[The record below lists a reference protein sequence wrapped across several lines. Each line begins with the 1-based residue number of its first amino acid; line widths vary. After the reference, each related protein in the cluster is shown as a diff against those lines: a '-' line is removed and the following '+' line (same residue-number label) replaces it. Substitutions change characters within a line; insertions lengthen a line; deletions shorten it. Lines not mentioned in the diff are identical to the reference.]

1 MAYGR
6 CIWQSL
12 NTAHTINICYQLKKI
27 ILKILLCKTNSN
39 MLRYS
44 GVLTYFKDVFK
55 PFFAIRKN
63 GFFLQPIRQINII
76 YKDI

>member
-27 ILKILLCKTNSN
+27 ILKTLLCKTNSN

-55 PFFAIRKN
+55 PFSQLGKTAFFAA
-63 GFFLQPIRQINII
+63 
-76 YKDI
+76 YKTNKHHI

>member
-12 NTAHTINICYQLKKI
+12 NTGHTINICYQLKKI
-27 ILKILLCKTNSN
+27 ILKTLLCKTNSN

-63 GFFLQPIRQINII
+63 GFFFAA
-76 YKDI
+76 YKTNKHHI